1 MGIRKIVTSIEAMKP
16 LAYHAVLS
24 RHRRENFSRSRFGST
39 ARHPMKNLLQR
50 MSRGTARMTTN
61 ARVQMPPYLLLIHTY
76 VYTFPQ

>member
-1 MGIRKIVTSIEAMKP
+1 
-16 LAYHAVLS
+16 
-24 RHRRENFSRSRFGST
+24 
-39 ARHPMKNLLQR
+39 MKNLLQR